1 MLVFFIDE
9 TDRRDAMR
17 GFGYSLRGQPVKT
30 HKLLVRGKHAITIV
44 AISVG
49 GVLACKIVEGSVTG
63 EVFEDFLYTCLLPK
77 LSPCNGENAKSVVI
91 TDNASIHHV
100 DSVVETFQQLGVLIH
115 FLPPYIPDFNPIEES
130 FSKLKS
136 VMRANDQ
143 PLDSGLDIVA
153 LVLEVV
159 KIYTAYT

>member
-1 MLVFFIDE
+1 M
-9 TDRRDAMR
+9 
-17 GFGYSLRGQPVKT
+17 
-30 HKLLVRGKHAITIV
+30 
-44 AISVG
+44 
-49 GVLACKIVEGSVTG
+49 
-63 EVFEDFLYTCLLPK
+63 
-77 LSPCNGENAKSVVI
+77 
-91 TDNASIHHV
+91 DNASIHHV

-136 VMRANDQ
+136 VMRANEQ